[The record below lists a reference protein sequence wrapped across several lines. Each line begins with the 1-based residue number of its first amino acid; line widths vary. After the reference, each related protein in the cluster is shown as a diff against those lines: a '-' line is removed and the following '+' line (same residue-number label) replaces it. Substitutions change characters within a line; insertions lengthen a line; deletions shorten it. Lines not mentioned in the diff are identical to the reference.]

1 MAKRPESIQR
11 VTAPL
16 RALAQR
22 FAFLFLLL
30 AAATVLM
37 VGKADPKIFDRAR
50 MWVTDASAPVLEA
63 LSRPLATGAAMVDEA
78 RNLVNLHEENAALR
92 RDNTRLLQWQAAAR
106 QLAAEN
112 TRLRELLNFVPA
124 PGTNYVSA
132 RVIADTG
139 GSFVRTMLVNAGR
152 RDGVRTG
159 LPVVVGE
166 GLIGRV
172 VETGERASRVLL
184 VSDLNS
190 RIPVAVGPDRERAML
205 AGDNSSQ
212 PKIVYLA
219 SNTDIQPGA
228 QVVTSGQGGV
238 FPPGLPI
245 GVVAA
250 TGGSSIRVETFIAP
264 DRLEYVRILDF
275 GLGGILDGV
284 SRQESAG
291 APSE

>member
-63 LSRPLATGAAMVDEA
+63 LSRPLATGAAIVDEA
-78 RNLVNLHEENAALR
+78 QSLINLREENATLR
-92 RDNTRLLQWQAAAR
+92 RDNARLLQWQAAAR
-106 QLAAEN
+106 QLEAEN
-112 TRLRELLNFVPA
+112 KRLRELLNFVPS
-124 PGTNYVSA
+124 PSTNYISA

-139 GSFVRTMLVNAGR
+139 GSFVRTMLVNAGK

-172 VETGERASRVLL
+172 VETGERAARVLL
-184 VSDLNS
+184 VNDLNS

-212 PKIVYLA
+212 PKIIYLP
-219 SNTDIQPGA
+219 SNANIQPGA

-238 FPPGLPI
+238 FPPGLPV
-245 GVVAA
+245 GVVST
-250 TGGSSIRVETFIAP
+250 TGANGTRVETFIAP
-264 DRLEYVRILDF
+264 DELEYVRILDF

-284 SRQESAG
+284 AETAK
-291 APSE
+291 